1 MKRILLSVL
10 VYGMYAGSFAQD
22 PVAPCCNIIVLDIK
36 KNIVVAR
43 DITTGRLYQFKAD
56 ALDMKAINLND
67 AVNISSGK
75 VTSIGGTKRMYATV
89 QPDDGTPCCAVVS
102 IQPDPADPCCNV
114 VLFKNNTTKNT
125 FSILVPKQIAA
136 TLKTGQAVNMDGA
149 TGMAIVQSS
158 YGSSNG
164 QMNSY
169 GYSATSEDATTGNE
183 NATAK
188 WVITPVPTMKG
199 VLGRL
204 NTSFPE
210 GVSWT
215 IDVRTT
221 EDKFITNRSG
231 SGKHG
236 SSYDIAP
243 GNYYFRLNTITV
255 QDVPIEKG
263 KETRLK
269 AGYLSIVS
277 EGEWNLYDESKKK
290 FHTSGNKPKKIALP
304 VGNYQLKMGGQFF
317 PLLVIDGET
326 IEM

>member
-1 MKRILLSVL
+1 
-10 VYGMYAGSFAQD
+10 
-22 PVAPCCNIIVLDIK
+22 LDIK

-43 DITTGRLYQFKAD
+43 DITTGQLYQFKAD

-89 QPDDGTPCCAVVS
+89 RPDDATPCCSIVS
-102 IQPDPADPCCNV
+102 IQPDPLAPCCSL
-114 VLFKNNTTKNT
+114 VLFKNNTANNT
-125 FSILVPKQIAA
+125 LSITVPKQIAA
-136 TLKTGQAVNMDGA
+136 TLNTGQAVSIDGA
-149 TGMAIVQSS
+149 TGMAIIQSS

-169 GYSATSEDATTGNE
+169 GYSATSEDATSGSE

-188 WVITPVPTMKG
+188 WVITLAPTIKG

-210 GVSWT
+210 GVDWT

-221 EDKFITNRSG
+221 EDKFITNRS
-231 SGKHG
+231 SSSKHG
-236 SSYDIAP
+236 SSYDITP

-277 EGEWNLYDESKKK
+277 EGDWSLYDESKKK

-304 VGNYQLKMGGQFF
+304 VGNYQLKLGGQFF
-317 PLLVIDGET
+317 PLVVIDGET
-326 IEM
+326 VEM